1 MLTWMKNF
9 GILLAI
15 VCLFSTNRTWSQEAA
30 NVTPG
35 ADVETVATAV
45 AETTGRSR
53 EEIPFS
59 VLQQIVSGF
68 QFNGEIKTDLSKEQI
83 EAMKKVQSA
92 QYMRNNGF
100 HQVTLLMSTSS
111 VKNRRFNQA
120 LATLK
125 AEHEAELQ
133 REWLAMIT
141 PEQQASIRRRNRT
154 AIMQA
159 SLNRQQTG
167 PSLLYSDTSI
177 DALMTNN
184 DLMSVIERPAIQD
197 LLELSDEQFEKIEE
211 LQLAADV
218 DAVSTLR
225 LAIKSQPD
233 PVVIGAGE
241 PTPSPAFE
249 QLQIETL
256 KLLTA
261 DQVAE
266 YNKLLSNRTQLPGLL
281 RADGSKNEPAVVFGA
296 MMPHGVPIRVS
307 TTVVNG
313 KVEGDAELNNAF
325 ASPVYAKA
333 LKITDEQQMKIAEL
347 LRNSRDGLLAEMATR
362 TEAYNKQQNE
372 RNDKFSQC
380 LISHNEKFHAQVVS
394 LITPLQM
401 QKLEKERLK
410 GIGLWALRKS
420 EVRSA
425 LAMTEEQIKSVEDVL
440 TRHPKQLPMPMV
452 SHTIGGDFQK
462 EAEAFHKRARENGE
476 LFREHIEKQNQ
487 DLQKLLTESQQNKF
501 IEMTGYRF
509 TTGPS
514 I

>member
-1 MLTWMKNF
+1 MLSRMKIC
-9 GILLAI
+9 GIVLVI
-15 VCLFSTNRTWSQEAA
+15 VCVFSTGQTWSQEAA
-30 NVTPG
+30 NVTPD
-35 ADVETVATAV
+35 ANVETAATAV
-45 AETTGRSR
+45 AETTDRSN

-92 QYMRNNGF
+92 KYMRSNGL
-100 HQVTLLMSTSS
+100 HQLTLLMSTSS

-120 LATLK
+120 LTTLK
-125 AEHEAELQ
+125 AENEAELQ

-167 PSLLYSDTSI
+167 QSLLYSDTPV

-197 LLELSDEQFEKIEE
+197 LLELTDEQFEKVEE

-233 PVVIGAGE
+233 PGVIGAGV

-256 KLLTA
+256 KILTA

-266 YNKLLSNRTQLPGLL
+266 YNKLLSNPAKLQELL
-281 RADGSKNEPAVVFGA
+281 GADGIKNERAIFGA

-313 KVEGDAELNNAF
+313 KAEVNAEFSNTF
-325 ASPVYAKA
+325 ASPVYAMA
-333 LKITDEQQMKIAEL
+333 LKITEEQQVKIAEL
-347 LRNSRDGLLAEMATR
+347 LKNSRDALLAEMATR
-362 TEAYNKQQNE
+362 TDTYNKQQNE
-372 RNDKFSQC
+372 RAEKFSHC
-380 LISHNEKFHAQVVS
+380 LTSHNEKFHAQVVS
-394 LITPLQM
+394 LITPSQM

-425 LAMTEEQIKSVEDVL
+425 LELTEEQIKSVEDVL
-440 TRHPKQLPMPMV
+440 TRRPKQLPMV
-452 SHTIGGDFQK
+452 SPTIGGDFQK
-462 EAEAFHKRARENGE
+462 ESEAFHKRARENGE

-509 TTGPS
+509 TSGPS

>member
-1 MLTWMKNF
+1 MLSRMKIC
-9 GILLAI
+9 GIVLVI
-15 VCLFSTNRTWSQEAA
+15 VFLFPTGRTWSQETA
-30 NVTPG
+30 NVTP
-35 ADVETVATAV
+35 DVNVETAATAV
-45 AETTGRSR
+45 AETTDRSH

-92 QYMRNNGF
+92 SYMRNNGF
-100 HQVTLLMSTSS
+100 QQLTLLMTTSS

-120 LATLK
+120 MATLK
-125 AEHEAELQ
+125 SQNEAELQ
-133 REWLAMIT
+133 REWLDMIT

-159 SLNRQQTG
+159 SLNRQQSG
-167 PSLLYSDTSI
+167 QSLLYSDTSI

-197 LLELSDEQFEKIEE
+197 ILELTDEQFEKIEE
-211 LQLAADV
+211 LQLAAEV
-218 DAVSTLR
+218 DAVNTLR
-225 LAIKSQPD
+225 LAIKSQPA
-233 PVVIGAGE
+233 PVVIGAGV

-266 YNKLLSNRTQLPGLL
+266 YKTLLSNPAKLQGLF
-281 RADGSKNEPAVVFGA
+281 RADGNKNEQAIFGA
-296 MMPHGVPIRVS
+296 MMPHGVPSRVES
-307 TTVVNG
+307 YTGGGKTTVN
-313 KVEGDAELNNAF
+313 AEFNNAF
-325 ASPVYAKA
+325 ASPVIAMA
-333 LKITDEQQMKIAEL
+333 LKITEEQQVKIAEL
-347 LRNSRDGLLAEMATR
+347 LKNSREALLAEMATR
-362 TEAYNKQQNE
+362 TDTYNKQQSE
-372 RNDKFSQC
+372 RNDKFSLC
-380 LISHNEKFHAQVVS
+380 LISHNEKFHAQVIS
-394 LITPLQM
+394 LMTPSQM

-425 LAMTEEQIKSVEDVL
+425 LEMTEDQIKSVEDVL
-440 TRHPKQLPMPMV
+440 SRHPKLFPMV
-452 SHTIGGDFQK
+452 SLTIGGDFQK
-462 EAEAFHKRARENGE
+462 ESEAFHKRARENGE
-476 LFREHIEKQNQ
+476 LFREHAEKQNQ

-509 TTGPS
+509 TSGPS